1 MKYLII
7 TVVVVLTLGIIIA
20 ITPCIKT
27 RAAIQLP
34 PSYVTYPALKDCD
47 PEYSKKQRVQLPHFT
62 NSWQIQE
69 DCTLYDRDSVT
80 WAIDLFYA
88 DWIKLFGDRNNRVK
102 NVLNNLTIE
111 WSSKT
116 QTVGPIYTLKGKY
129 KKKAE
134 VAGLCLSK
142 YRIWVWVGNQHHLS
156 QTSLIHE
163 LIHVALWASAD
174 NPDVDHEGDKEPGW
188 TNAHTKLI
196 KKLNQ
201 TLHDDYG
208 L

>member
-7 TVVVVLTLGIIIA
+7 IAVVVSTLGIIIVT
-20 ITPCIKT
+20 TPYIKT

-34 PSYVTYPALKDCD
+34 PSYVTYPPLKDCD
-47 PEYSKKQRVQLPHFT
+47 PEYPKKQRVQLPHFA
-62 NSWQIQE
+62 NSWQLQK
-69 DCTLYDRDSVT
+69 DCALYDRDSVT
-80 WAIDLFYA
+80 WAIELFYA
-88 DWIKLFGDRNNRVK
+88 NWVKSFGDRNNKVK
-102 NVLNNLTIE
+102 NALNNLTIE

-142 YRIWVWVGNQHHLS
+142 YRIWVWVGSQQRLS

-163 LIHVALWASAD
+163 LIHLALWASTD
-174 NPDVDHEGDKEPGW
+174 NPDVDHEGNKEPGW
-188 TNAHTKLI
+188 TGGHTKFI

-201 TLHDDYG
+201 TLHDNYN